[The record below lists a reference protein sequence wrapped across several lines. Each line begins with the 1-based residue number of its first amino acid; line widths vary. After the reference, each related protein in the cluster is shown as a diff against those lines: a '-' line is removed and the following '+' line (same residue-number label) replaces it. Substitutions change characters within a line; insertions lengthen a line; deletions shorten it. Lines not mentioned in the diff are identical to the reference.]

1 MVVPR
6 IHSRRARHQVV
17 TTVFQTL
24 AEKAQEEGIDS
35 KRTADSRT
43 WYRNESAKLK
53 QVNEKKLIDPKNV
66 MTQITYQ
73 NMGQMF
79 MFFYNPKHKDTLP
92 YYDRFPLVFPVELYD
107 DGFLGINLHYLPQK
121 LRATLMDALYT
132 TINNKKND
140 RTTKLRLSYEI
151 LKGSSRMRYFKP
163 CLKRYL
169 NGQVL
174 QKFLYID
181 PDNWDKALMLPTER
195 FVKKTKFE
203 VQRESVRMITGRIV

>member
-1 MVVPR
+1 M
-6 IHSRRARHQVV
+6 V

-24 AEKAQEEGIDS
+24 AEKAQEEGVDS
-35 KRTADSRT
+35 KSALEARS

-66 MTQITYQ
+66 RTQITFQ

-92 YYDRFPLVFPVELYD
+92 YYDRFPLVFPIELYD

-121 LRATLMDALYT
+121 LRATLMDALYM

-140 RTTKLRLSYEI
+140 KTTKLRLSYEI
-151 LKGSSRMRYFKP
+151 LRGSSRMRYFKP

-203 VQRESVRMITGRIV
+203 VQRESARMVTGRTV

>member
-1 MVVPR
+1 M
-6 IHSRRARHQVV
+6 V

-24 AEKAQEEGIDS
+24 AEKAHDEGVDS
-35 KRTADSRT
+35 KSALEARS
-43 WYRNESAKLK
+43 WYRNESAKLR

-66 MTQITYQ
+66 RTQITYQ

-92 YYDRFPLVFPVELYD
+92 YYDRFPLVFPIELYD

-121 LRATLMDALYT
+121 LRATLMDALYM

-140 RTTKLRLSYEI
+140 KTTKLRLSYEI
-151 LKGSSRMRYFKP
+151 LRGSSRMRYFKP

-203 VQRESVRMITGRIV
+203 VQRESARMVTGRTV

>member
-1 MVVPR
+1 M
-6 IHSRRARHQVV
+6 V

-24 AEKAQEEGIDS
+24 AEKAQEEGVDS
-35 KRTADSRT
+35 KDALEARS

-66 MTQITYQ
+66 RTQITYQ

-92 YYDRFPLVFPVELYD
+92 YYDRFPLVFPIDLYD
-107 DGFLGINLHYLPQK
+107 GGFLGINLHYLPQK

-140 RTTKLRLSYEI
+140 KTTKLRLSYKI
-151 LKGSSRMRYFKP
+151 LKESSRMRYFKP
-163 CLKRYL
+163 CLKSYL
-169 NGQVL
+169 NGHVL

-181 PDNWDKALMLPTER
+181 PNNWDKALMLPTEQ
-195 FVKKTKFE
+195 FMKKTKFD
-203 VQRESVRMITGRIV
+203 VQRESARMVTGSIV

>member
-1 MVVPR
+1 M
-6 IHSRRARHQVV
+6 V

-24 AEKAQEEGIDS
+24 AEKATAEDVES
-35 KRTADSRT
+35 KSIVNARD
-43 WYRNESAKLK
+43 WYRAEAAKLK
-53 QVNEKKLIDPKNV
+53 QVNEKKIIDPKNV
-66 MTQITYQ
+66 RTQITFQ
-73 NMGQMF
+73 DMGQMF

-121 LRATLMDALYT
+121 MRATLMDALYT

-151 LKGSSRMRYFKP
+151 LRGSSRMRFFKP

-169 NGQVL
+169 SGHVL

-181 PDNWDKALMLPTER
+181 PNNWDKALMLPTEQ
-195 FVKKTKFE
+195 FMKKTKFD
-203 VQRESVRMITGRIV
+203 VQRESARMVTGSIV